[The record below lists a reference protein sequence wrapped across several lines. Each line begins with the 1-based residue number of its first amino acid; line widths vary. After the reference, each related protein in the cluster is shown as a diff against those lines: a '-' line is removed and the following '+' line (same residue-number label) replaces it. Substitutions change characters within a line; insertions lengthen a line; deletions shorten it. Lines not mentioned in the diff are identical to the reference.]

1 MIIVIGTLRMAPE
14 DAPRVKPHLEAM
26 VAATRQEEGALYF
39 SLAFDPT
46 EPGLVRVSE
55 IFRDMQVLEWH
66 RASEH
71 MKAWRAVTGAYE
83 RDLRFY
89 EATERPSS

>member
-1 MIIVIGTLRMAPE
+1 MIVVIGTLRMPPE
-14 DAPRVKPHLEAM
+14 DAAHVKPHLEAM
-26 VAATRQEEGALYF
+26 VAATRREEGALYF

-46 EPGLVRVSE
+46 ESGLVRVSE
-55 IFRDMQVLEWH
+55 VFRDMQALEAH

-83 RDLRFY
+83 RDLRSY
-89 EATERPSS
+89 EAAERAA